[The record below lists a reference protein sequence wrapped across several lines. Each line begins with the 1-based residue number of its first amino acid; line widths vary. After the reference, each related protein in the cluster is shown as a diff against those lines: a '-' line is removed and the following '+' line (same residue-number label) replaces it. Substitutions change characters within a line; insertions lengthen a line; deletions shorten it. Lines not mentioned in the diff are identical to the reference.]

1 MLIYHHIKSDNFKNR
16 KAKELRYIHACSY
29 LFSISNQNSTVRF
42 TNIVPQKDNAKAKR
56 FFKFTKNTLKNI
68 VIGYSSLILCEV
80 RKYLKNNGYV
90 LLKYE
95 LKFWINNN
103 HKISNQNIDNK
114 LTHIYK

>member
-1 MLIYHHIKSDNFKNR
+1 MLLFIQHIQPKQHSK
-16 KAKELRYIHACSY
+16 IHKYSP
-29 LFSISNQNSTVRF
+29 S
-42 TNIVPQKDNAKAKR
+42 KDNAKAKR

-103 HKISNQNIDNK
+103 HKISNQNIAQ
-114 LTHIYK
+114 

>member
-95 LKFWINNN
+95 LKFWININ
-103 HKISNQNIDNK
+103 HKISNQNIAQ
-114 LTHIYK
+114 

>member
-95 LKFWINNN
+95 LKFWINYN
-103 HKISNQNIDNK
+103 HKISNQNIAQ
-114 LTHIYK
+114 

>member
-56 FFKFTKNTLKNI
+56 FFKFTKNTL
-68 VIGYSSLILCEV
+68 ILCEV

-103 HKISNQNIDNK
+103 HKISNQNIAQ
-114 LTHIYK
+114 

>member
-56 FFKFTKNTLKNI
+56 FFKFTKNI

-103 HKISNQNIDNK
+103 HKISNQNIAQ
-114 LTHIYK
+114 

>member
-42 TNIVPQKDNAKAKR
+42 TNIVPQKDNAEAKR
-56 FFKFTKNTLKNI
+56 FFKFTKNTL
-68 VIGYSSLILCEV
+68 IGYSSLIVCKV
-80 RKYLKNNGYV
+80 IKYLKDNGYA

-103 HKISNQNIDNK
+103 HKISNQNIVQ
-114 LTHIYK
+114 

>member
-16 KAKELRYIHACSY
+16 KAKELRYIHAYSY

-103 HKISNQNIDNK
+103 HKISNQNIAQ
-114 LTHIYK
+114 